1 MRRSSLGSIYLKT
14 IGSSPRLERIWKVAQ
29 VDFKKRY
36 YNDKLGL
43 VWALVN
49 PLTQIALYYFVFTRI
64 FERQEENFVLFLFGG
79 LIIWLAFSQATTIG
93 QKLLVNKIHLLESV
107 QFQWIDLYT
116 SHMISISIG
125 LVFNFAAYFILLFLT
140 GASLG
145 THFYFFPVVLASWF
159 MITSGVSILL
169 GLIRPVLEDID
180 HIWSLTLMIGLWVT
194 GVFFSGT
201 YYFDN
206 HQWFLYANP
215 FVGLILNTRACLL
228 EGNDMYLDL
237 LIINLV
243 YGIVIYL
250 IGYVLF
256 HKYAKKVTEQL

>member
-1 MRRSSLGSIYLKT
+1 MIRSSVGTIYLKT

-43 VWALVN
+43 VWALAN

-64 FERQEENFVLFLFGG
+64 FQRQEENFVLFLFGA
-79 LIIWLAFSQATTIG
+79 LIIWLAFAQATTLG

-125 LVFNFAAYFILLFLT
+125 LVFNFAAYFILLVLT
-140 GASLG
+140 GVSVG
-145 THFYFFPVVLASWF
+145 SHFYLFPIVLLTWF
-159 MITSGVSILL
+159 LITSGVSILL
-169 GLIRPVLEDID
+169 GLIRPILEDID
-180 HIWSLTLMIGLWVT
+180 S
-194 GVFFSGT
+194 
-201 YYFDN
+201 
-206 HQWFLYANP
+206 WFLFVNP
-215 FVGLILNTRACLL
+215 FVGLLLNTRACLL
-228 EGNDMYLDL
+228 EGNNIYYNLL
-237 LIINLV
+237 LINFIFGL
-243 YGIVIYL
+243 VIYIVSYL
-250 IGYVLF
+250 LF